1 MFVRHDKEMKKKLWI
16 WLTAILLLSTAAA
29 FYFYWTRTRQSS
41 FDRSDVLATV
51 PADASAVI
59 FVDLNELRSG
69 SFFAKLYAWAPK
81 PQADPDY
88 EQFLKDTGFDYERD
102 LSRIA
107 IAFEKRGHDS
117 AFFAVA
123 DGKFDRSKITG
134 VAMKNGTL
142 SKTGAR
148 EIFSIPVSESANR
161 VSFTFL
167 RSDRIA
173 LTDDT
178 DLANL
183 VAAKKHEADSG
194 DWPQR
199 FERLAGSPIF
209 AVIRQDAAPGA
220 ALAERTPDGIRSPQL
235 SSLLDQLQWITLA
248 AKPEGDRLHV
258 VAEGEC
264 IAEATSHQLADV
276 LHGIVLLAS
285 EGLNDA
291 KTRQQLD
298 PALRAAYLD
307 LLKSADVSK
316 IDRGDIKFVRLAFE
330 ITPAFLDAA
339 SRARSA
345 LPGGASPKP
354 APGNAS
360 RSKKG
365 HT

>member
-1 MFVRHDKEMKKKLWI
+1 MKKKLWF
-16 WLTAILLLSTAAA
+16 WLTAILLLSIAVA
-29 FYFYWTRTRQSS
+29 FYGYRTHTGQGSPERN
-41 FDRSDVLATV
+41 DVLV
-51 PADASAVI
+51 MMPAEASAVI
-59 FVDLNELRSG
+59 FVDFNELRTAP
-69 SFFAKLYAWAPK
+69 FFAKLYAWAPK

-88 EQFLKDTGFDYERD
+88 AQFLKDTGFDYERD
-102 LSRIA
+102 LTRLA
-107 IAFEKRGHDS
+107 IAFEERGQDS

-123 DGKFDRSKITG
+123 DGKFDKSKITG
-134 VAMKNGTL
+134 VATKTGTL
-142 SKTGAR
+142 SKTEAH
-148 EIFSIPVSESANR
+148 EVFSVPVNGSRNR
-161 VSFTFL
+161 ISFTFL

-178 DLANL
+178 NLVSL
-183 VAAKKHEADSG
+183 VAAKKREADSR
-194 DWPQR
+194 DWRPR

-209 AVIRQDAAPGA
+209 AVIRQDAGAGA
-220 ALAERTPDGIRSPQL
+220 ALAQRAPGGLRSPQL
-235 SSLLDQLQWITLA
+235 SSLLDQLQWITVA
-248 AKPEGDRLHV
+248 AKPESDRLQV

-276 LHGIVLLAS
+276 LNGIALLAS

-307 LLKSADVSK
+307 LLKSAAIST
-316 IDRGDIKFVRLAFE
+316 INRGDTKSVRLAFE
-330 ITPAFLDAA
+330 ITPAFLEAA
-339 SRARSA
+339 SRSPSA

-354 APGNAS
+354 APGNTA